1 MKHAR
6 TIGVLITITLATLPL
21 SACRYIKKGDNAQA
35 MAHRLE
41 NAPPIALS
49 ELDHRHMLVMQA
61 PNPGWS
67 YGIDR
72 DERDRDG
79 WILYITIRRPDPGF
93 LYTQQIV
100 EKRLLSRVE
109 GDQPVRVMARLLDHD
124 EKSTKDDYAPLT
136 LSESPEP

>member
-1 MKHAR
+1 MTHAR
-6 TIGVLITITLATLPL
+6 TIGILILITLATLPL
-21 SACRYIKKGDNAQA
+21 VGCRYIKKGDNAQA
-35 MAHRLE
+35 MAQRLE

-49 ELDHRHMLVMQA
+49 ELDQRHMLVMQA

-72 DERDRDG
+72 DERDREG

-109 GDQPVRVMARLLDHD
+109 ADQPVRVMARLLDHD
-124 EKSTKDDYAPLT
+124 EKSTKDAYAPLT
-136 LSESPEP
+136 LSESLEP